1 MKGIRF
7 SSDPVFDASVK
18 MLIIAPAGARFEAA
32 TIGDHMYGTAKW
44 RFAEPPLQHRA
55 PRRVPRELIETPA
68 FRYRALDI
76 EWSVFLDDIF
86 ETMDFVFFF
95 NFETRILH
103 EVSHEALL
111 EQNPD
116 NYAFTFLEIESL
128 QPQPVRSQTMAD
140 DRVTAAVTMLNQ
152 LKEAGWSMAA
162 ISKASGV
169 NQITLGN
176 IKNGK
181 ATRITDKVFLR
192 IEGFKKQVDAG
203 GTAPAKSAADA
214 PKAAP
219 KAAPAKTG
227 KPRGPKPGAK
237 KAAAAPASLINP
249 NYVSV
254 DLTQLQG
261 MIDGL
266 IVNFADAIERLKDVK
281 KMLK

>member
-1 MKGIRF
+1 
-7 SSDPVFDASVK
+7 
-18 MLIIAPAGARFEAA
+18 
-32 TIGDHMYGTAKW
+32 
-44 RFAEPPLQHRA
+44 
-55 PRRVPRELIETPA
+55 
-68 FRYRALDI
+68 
-76 EWSVFLDDIF
+76 
-86 ETMDFVFFF
+86 
-95 NFETRILH
+95 
-103 EVSHEALL
+103 
-111 EQNPD
+111 
-116 NYAFTFLEIESL
+116 
-128 QPQPVRSQTMAD
+128 MAD

-152 LKEAGWSMAA
+152 LKETGWSMAA

-181 ATRITDKVFLR
+181 ATRITDKVFQR

-203 GTAPAKSAADA
+203 GAAPAKAAADA

-219 KAAPAKTG
+219 KAAPAKAG